1 MWIVPA
7 AVLVLGV
14 VAFLVLRGGDGG
26 GILGGGPDDTIPEFE
41 FTVARTTPISVKT
54 EDPTELTAS
63 AEQAAAEVEGTMTE
77 LYTEAFLDPANW
89 REGSYDEVWPLFDEA
104 AAAAAQGDVEILTIG
119 ATAGDG
125 FDTIQP
131 ARNRLRV
138 TVLLDADGNP
148 VTAVAVV
155 RFTATAE
162 GKDGGKTAIVSAGQY
177 FLEDAADGWRIVS
190 YSVDR
195 DDHEKVPKPGPS
207 TTPSAAAS

>member
-1 MWIVPA
+1 MWVVPA
-7 AVLVLGV
+7 VVVVLGL
-14 VAFLVLRGGDGG
+14 VALFLVRDGDGG
-26 GILGGGPDDTIPEFE
+26 GILGGGPDNTIPEFA
-41 FTVARTTPISVKT
+41 FALTKTTPISVKT
-54 EDPTELTAS
+54 EDPRDLTAP

-104 AAAAAQGDVEILTIG
+104 ASAAAQGDVEILTIG

-125 FDTIQP
+125 FDTVQP
-131 ARNRLRV
+131 ARNRLTV

-148 VTAVAVV
+148 ATAVAVV

-162 GKDGGKTAIVSAGQY
+162 GKDGALTAIVSAGQY
-177 FLEDAADGWRIVS
+177 FLEDTAGGWRIVS

-207 TTPSAAAS
+207 ATPSAAAS